1 MIRGP
6 TPRGVLLLEDPASS
20 PLTVSYD
27 CYLCALVLCAQGSKG
42 ERGGVTILTRVGV
55 AADTQE
61 GGKESVWNLG
71 ALLRVLLEPSCPSVS
86 KMEQH
91 WPEKDIVTRGVT
103 VLQAE
108 GIGLYHQVNRRD
120 QQM

>member
-6 TPRGVLLLEDPASS
+6 TPGGVLLLEDPAGS

-27 CYLCALVLCAQGSKG
+27 CCLCALVLCAQGSKG
-42 ERGGVTILTRVGV
+42 ERGGVTILTREGV

-71 ALLRVLLEPSCPSVS
+71 ALLRVLLEPSCPTVS
-86 KMEQH
+86 
-91 WPEKDIVTRGVT
+91 T
-103 VLQAE
+103 
-108 GIGLYHQVNRRD
+108 
-120 QQM
+120 

>member
-1 MIRGP
+1 M
-6 TPRGVLLLEDPASS
+6 
-20 PLTVSYD
+20 
-27 CYLCALVLCAQGSKG
+27 
-42 ERGGVTILTRVGV
+42 TRVGV